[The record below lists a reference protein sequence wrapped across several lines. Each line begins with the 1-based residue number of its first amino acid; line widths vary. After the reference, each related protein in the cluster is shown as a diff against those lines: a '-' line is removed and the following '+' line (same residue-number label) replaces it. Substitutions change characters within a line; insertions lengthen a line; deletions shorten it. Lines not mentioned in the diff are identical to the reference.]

1 MILHYLKVA
10 IRNLL
15 AHRTQ
20 TLVSL
25 FGLAIAFACVSLA
38 AYWNH
43 YERTYDSFQKNAD
56 RIYRIRHISDNPGSP
71 EGASTAGEL
80 HQYLKEK
87 YPEVEAACAIS
98 HFAGYSESYL
108 HNITNGFSVSINGI
122 TYPERVTMQR
132 VTSDAFHIFDFEW
145 VEGNENPM
153 SYKKNEIAISD
164 KLARKMCG
172 NKSPVG
178 EVLIMLFDES
188 TNETKLEY
196 IIGGV
201 YKSRPRHS
209 NLTFDI
215 VSPRE
220 IEYGWGEWGY
230 HIYVLLKPGMNH
242 EKFIQKMQTDT
253 AHVDLTGKAFVPGI
267 VTPLTALRYTYPDE
281 GVNATLEDANL
292 FTSAAVLLA
301 LCALLNYLT
310 LFISRLRARGR
321 DMAVRIMCGSSAGQM
336 SGLLLT
342 EYLLVLLFAS
352 LVGMLLV
359 ELAMG
364 KFMEL
369 AMIRIEFSSVIL
381 SCAYL
386 MLFSLVLSVL
396 LSTVPILYFKRK
408 TLRVRI
414 EATPVRM
421 GKNYFRSIAVCVQ
434 LIFGFLFIFSTIV
447 MMKQVYML
455 INTDNIERKQIA
467 WVNLYNS
474 KDMDLVQDVLRQQPC
489 INDFLG
495 VVGPLYPPKTHFSG
509 KLKDWEGKSVDE
521 SIINTPYYHINDEFA
536 QFYGLKMKEGPASFE
551 LKENEV
557 FINETLARMMNM
569 DNPVGKTL
577 GDKYKRKI
585 KGVIFDFQ
593 AQNPKTPPQPIQYI
607 PISTRTP
614 LTYIAFKYN
623 GEWETCKKIL
633 KNAFLEKGLN
643 SECSFEDGEEYYQFF
658 LKSEYNLL
666 KLLGVITVVSI
677 LIAIFGIYALIMQSC
692 DHHRKEIAIRKVYGA
707 GVMDILLM
715 FFRQYM
721 MQVVVAAVVAF
732 PIGYVLMK
740 NWLEQYTRQ
749 TEIPIWIYLCIFL
762 GISLLV
768 TLCIGWRV
776 WKAANENPAWVIK
789 KE

>member
-10 IRNLL
+10 IRNFV
-15 AHRTQ
+15 AHKTQ

-38 AYWNH
+38 TYWNH
-43 YERTYDSFQKNAD
+43 YERTYDAFQENAD

-71 EGASTAGEL
+71 EGASTAGTL

-178 EVLIMLFDES
+178 EVLLMRFNES
-188 TNETKLEY
+188 TNETKFEY

-253 AHVDLTGKAFVPGI
+253 AHVDVMGKAFVPGI

-321 DMAVRIMCGSSAGQM
+321 DMALRTICGSSAWQM

-342 EYLLVLLFAS
+342 EYLLLLLFAS

-359 ELAMG
+359 ELAMY

-369 AMIRIEFSSVIL
+369 AMIRIEFASVML

-386 MLFSLVLSVL
+386 MLFSVVLSVL
-396 LSTVPILYFKRK
+396 LSTVPIFYFKRK
-408 TLRVRI
+408 TLRVQI
-414 EATPVRM
+414 EPTPVRL
-421 GKNYFRSIAVCVQ
+421 GKNHFRSIAVCVQ

-467 WVNLYNS
+467 WVGIHNT
-474 KDMDLVQDVLRQQPC
+474 KDMDLVQDILRQQPC

-495 VVGPLYPPKTHFSG
+495 VVGPLYPPKTHYLG
-509 KLKDWEGKSVDE
+509 TLKDWEGKSVDE
-521 SIINTPYYHINDEFA
+521 SIIHTPYYHINDEFA

-577 GDKYKRKI
+577 GNKYRI

-593 AQNPKTPPQPIQYI
+593 VQNPKISPRPIQYL
-607 PISTRTP
+607 PTSDRMAP
-614 LTYIAFKYN
+614 TYIAFKYN
-623 GEWETCKKIL
+623 GEWKTCKKIL
-633 KNAFLEKGLN
+633 KNAFQEKGLK
-643 SECSFEDGEEYYQFF
+643 SEYSFEDGEEYYQYF